1 MKYVK
6 LLGHYYEQGV
16 QTSFCPQTIIRNST
30 PCSPKPK
37 EGRWCWLVL
46 LRRLAHLHIARLILL
61 TGLEQ
66 LFIFSLDSLTLFSPN
81 SLMFSLSCQP
91 RASERGR
98 VEAQYLYGYL
108 YPQGIAKV
116 RLYLYIYT
124 DWILFSC
131 LKWSRC
137 EEKWKLKHQ
146 KFNKWL
152 RSSLKQTPAQYYHQ
166 PNNIFLYG
174 EWQQWKLHPQGKPA

>member
-1 MKYVK
+1 MLNPGFLLMKYVK

-91 RASERGR
+91 RASDRGR

-108 YPQGIAKV
+108 YPQGIANV
-116 RLYLYIYT
+116 RLYIYIY
-124 DWILFSC
+124 IYIY
-131 LKWSRC
+131 
-137 EEKWKLKHQ
+137 
-146 KFNKWL
+146 WL
-152 RSSLKQTPAQYYHQ
+152 DFVLLSQVEQMWREMEVKTSK
-166 PNNIFLYG
+166 I
-174 EWQQWKLHPQGKPA
+174 